1 MIESLQWSATDD
13 QLMSSTWTSL
23 RPSTQSHTTSL
34 SPNHKDMDLKGG
46 LFSGY
51 GISWTD
57 AAKVVVNSSVSGEG
71 WRRVV
76 SPRTTGLA
84 TGAL

>member
-1 MIESLQWSATDD
+1 MPGQSGGLFMIESLQWSATDD

-57 AAKVVVNSSVSGEG
+57 AAKVVVN
-71 WRRVV
+71 R
-76 SPRTTGLA
+76 
-84 TGAL
+84 ALCQVKAGGG